1 VALDPSIVERVAG
14 EVERRRDGIVALAA
28 DLVRIPSETHP
39 PGGDEGP
46 VQGFIEAR
54 MRAIGLDVDVFEP
67 WSVPGATEHPGWWPG
82 LEYDDRPNV
91 VGVWTG
97 TGGGRS
103 LILNGHCD
111 VVPAGPRELWAHD
124 PYGGVIADGRLY
136 GRGAADQKGGIAAM
150 ICAVEVLRDL
160 GLSPL
165 GDVIVESVVNEE
177 LGGYNGTLACCVKG
191 YLADAAIVTEPTQL
205 EVVAAT
211 KGGQTYKATVPGV
224 NAHHAWWW
232 QGVSAFDKAI
242 ILKQAL
248 QRWEQLRAV
257 ELADSPYF
265 SDTTRRPK
273 PALADT
279 IWYAGAGDP
288 NLMASPSSAELHF
301 WVDVLPEDDR
311 EQMLQ
316 RFERHV
322 LDYTA
327 RDPFLAEH
335 PPVLERAI
343 MRPFDGVA
351 VPPDH
356 PIIAMLVESHRAAT
370 GTEPP
375 VTGFDAATD
384 SMIFNLYTDT
394 PAIVYGPTGNGLHSP
409 DEYVDIDGLTTCT
422 NTLALAILEFCG
434 YEHRT

>member
-1 VALDPSIVERVAG
+1 
-14 EVERRRDGIVALAA
+14 
-28 DLVRIPSETHP
+28 
-39 PGGDEGP
+39 
-46 VQGFIEAR
+46 
-54 MRAIGLDVDVFEP
+54 
-67 WSVPGATEHPGWWPG
+67 
-82 LEYDDRPNV
+82 
-91 VGVWTG
+91 
-97 TGGGRS
+97 

-136 GRGAADQKGGIAAM
+136 GRGASDQKGGIAAM

-160 GLSPL
+160 GVSPL

-232 QGVSAFDKAI
+232 QGVSAFDNAI

-265 SDTTRRPK
+265 ADTTRRPK

-311 EQMLQ
+311 EQMLL

-327 RDPFLAEH
+327 QEPFLAEH

-351 VPPDH
+351 VPADH
-356 PIIAMLVESHRAAT
+356 PIIASLVESHRAAT

-394 PAIVYGPTGNGLHSP
+394 PAIVYGPTGAGLHSP
-409 DEYVDIDGLTTCT
+409 DEYVDIDGLVACT

-434 YEHRT
+434 YEHRRP